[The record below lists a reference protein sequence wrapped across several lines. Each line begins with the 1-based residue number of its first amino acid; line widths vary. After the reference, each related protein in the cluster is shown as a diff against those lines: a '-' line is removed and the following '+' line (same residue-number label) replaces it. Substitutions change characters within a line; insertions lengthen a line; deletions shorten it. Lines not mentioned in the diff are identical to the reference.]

1 MQPPTEPSQASRIC
15 LALMRVGIRMAV
27 GFNQHFDVLGLTQ
40 AQFRAVLAVWNCGGT
55 LGVTPTELAEYLFLE
70 RATVSVLI
78 RKLIEKELLVQRPG
92 DNRRSYRVLLT
103 AKGIELLQRVSPRA
117 QEHAD
122 ATFDGFAAADV
133 QTFEAMLR
141 ELETRLRS
149 TSRDAAASA
158 PASPVRLPRGRTRA
172 RTP

>member
-1 MQPPTEPSQASRIC
+1 MQPPTAPSQASRIC

-55 LGVTPTELAEYLFLE
+55 VGVTPTELAEYLFLE

-92 DNRRSYRVLLT
+92 ENRRSYRVMLT
-103 AKGIELLQRVSPRA
+103 PKGIELLQRVSPRA

-122 ATFDGFAAADV
+122 ATFEGFAAADV
-133 QTFEAMLR
+133 QTFEDMLT
-141 ELETRLRS
+141 ELEARLRS
-149 TSRDAAASA
+149 GTRET
-158 PASPVRLPRGRTRA
+158 PATGL
-172 RTP
+172 

>member
-1 MQPPTEPSQASRIC
+1 MQPPTAPSQASRIC

-55 LGVTPTELAEYLFLE
+55 VGVTPTELAEYLFLE

-78 RKLIEKELLVQRPG
+78 RKLIGKELLVQRPG
-92 DNRRSYRVLLT
+92 ENRRSYRVMLT

-117 QEHAD
+117 QGHAD
-122 ATFDGFAAADV
+122 ATFEGFAAADV
-133 QTFEAMLR
+133 QTFEDMLA
-141 ELETRLRS
+141 ELEARLRNG
-149 TSRDAAASA
+149 TRET
-158 PASPVRLPRGRTRA
+158 PASGLRA
-172 RTP
+172 APMS